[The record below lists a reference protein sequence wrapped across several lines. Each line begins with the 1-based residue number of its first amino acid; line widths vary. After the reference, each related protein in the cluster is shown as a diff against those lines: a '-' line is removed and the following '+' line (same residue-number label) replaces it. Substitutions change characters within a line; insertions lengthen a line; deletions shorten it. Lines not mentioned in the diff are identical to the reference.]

1 MHARTLAM
9 IATLLLAAWT
19 WRAAGVSAAPSLA
32 PTSSPVI
39 AAATLQSS
47 TQGAASQKSAA
58 RERKES
64 SAATLP
70 RLRVGQMA
78 QRVAAAP

>member
-1 MHARTLAM
+1 M

-32 PTSSPVI
+32 TPSSRVI

-58 RERKES
+58 HKES
-64 SAATLP
+64 NAAALP
-70 RLRVGQMA
+70 RLRAGLVA
-78 QRVAAAP
+78 QRIASAP

>member
-1 MHARTLAM
+1 MHVRTLAM

-32 PTSSPVI
+32 PAASPVI
-39 AAATLQSS
+39 AAATLQAS
-47 TQGAASQKSAA
+47 THGAASQKSAA
-58 RERKES
+58 RERRES
-64 SAATLP
+64 SAAALP
-70 RLRVGQMA
+70 RLRAGQIA

>member
-1 MHARTLAM
+1 MHVRTLAM

-19 WRAAGVSAAPSLA
+19 WRAAGVSAAPSLT
-32 PTSSPVI
+32 PPSSRVI

-47 TQGAASQKSAA
+47 TQGATSIA

-64 SAATLP
+64 SAAALP
-70 RLRVGQMA
+70 RLRAGQVA
-78 QRVAAAP
+78 QRIASAP